1 MNDIRR
7 IAVSNQLRNV
17 HRIFLFFWTILRP
30 TFQLGK
36 TCHEFAAK
44 ANPKQHQIFG
54 SADGRQTAIAT
65 HRLPGQRVR
74 MVLLTVGT
82 VIIAIAILYKYNGMV
97 SVHFYIATAL
107 GIGFAMLLTSALMGL
122 VFLSNGTGHD
132 ATVTDLSD
140 DKNRD

>member
-1 MNDIRR
+1 MVQKSPLEDPEKAAFAWARYRR
-7 IAVSNQLRNV
+7 LMR
-17 HRIFLFFWTILRP
+17 FMF
-30 TFQLGK
+30 
-36 TCHEFAAK
+36 
-44 ANPKQHQIFG
+44 
-54 SADGRQTAIAT
+54 
-65 HRLPGQRVR
+65 
-74 MVLLTVGT
+74 LLTVGT

-107 GIGFAMLLTSALMGL
+107 GIGLAMLLTSALMGL